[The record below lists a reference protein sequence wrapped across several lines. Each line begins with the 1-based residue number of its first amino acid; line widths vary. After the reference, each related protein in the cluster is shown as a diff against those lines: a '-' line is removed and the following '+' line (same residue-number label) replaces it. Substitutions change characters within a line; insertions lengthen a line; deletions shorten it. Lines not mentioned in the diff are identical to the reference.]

1 MKINKAFLIATLS
14 AIVIGGAATY
24 WFSRPSDNGVS
35 VKELGGFA
43 GTVVDGLTGVTL
55 PATVTVASGG
65 RSLAFQNCADDGVF
79 DFDLDNGTYQFSA
92 EYDGYVAKGKQ
103 DAVRKITIEE
113 GTHFV
118 NARLKLWPEA
128 GLTGRIMAGERG
140 IQANVRLTYIED
152 DSGATDYVFVN
163 ADTDPDGVFEFGGAY
178 GGFVALDVE
187 AEGFANLTLNDI
199 FLKPGET
206 TDLGEIPMRDG
217 VSIYGNVL
225 DQQTKQA
232 LGGVRVR
239 ALDVSNR
246 AVLAET
252 HSFAGGNYRLPVV
265 DASRV
270 FVTAELDGYRVF
282 SADVRLA
289 GTLNR
294 QFDFVLKRAWGL
306 VIQLSNETGR
316 EPADARVQVKDLR
329 TQKLLYDE
337 THSNGTFSLDGFKE
351 GPYLVTATTMDGD
364 TTYEVRAMAGD
375 SVRLVLKPYAG
386 FNVSVVKR
394 DGTPVT
400 QGEYRYLYQDS
411 KGGSKYS
418 TWESFSEATFD
429 INDLREGH
437 YRVEVRVSNDHVSSA
452 PEVMLHNG
460 EYRTLKIQLTEG
472 GVLRGRVVSQMDGRG
487 VRATI
492 EGVGN
497 SLKAA
502 TDADGNFVL
511 DQLPDATFDL
521 LIRPENG
528 QEKIFPAI
536 RVSENQEVERSFEVE
551 VTARTRRPRP
561 RGEMARG
568 ERGERPAPPWGDGAP
583 PWGDGAPPWGDG
595 APPWGDGAPPW
606 GDGAP
611 PWGDGAPPWGD
622 GAPPWGN
629 GAPPTPE
636 GNART
641 EPSVEPASATMQ
653 PQARDGE
660 EASSSRRR
668 GKNGRNWMGGRLSRT
683 GIFKNKAESDAGNA
697 EE

>member
-1 MKINKAFLIATLS
+1 MKNLLVSIIAVAVSAFSCADEPQAADAPS
-14 AIVIGGAATY
+14 RGGARERAHRQIRAMKQGRRAMPPGAR
-24 WFSRPSDNGVS
+24 FARGKSFGRLSNGQ
-35 VKELGGFA
+35 E
-43 GTVVDGLTGVTL
+43 
-55 PATVTVASGG
+55 
-65 RSLAFQNCADDGVF
+65 
-79 DFDLDNGTYQFSA
+79 
-92 EYDGYVAKGKQ
+92 AKIW
-103 DAVRKITIEE
+103 R
-113 GTHFV
+113 
-118 NARLKLWPEA
+118 
-128 GLTGRIMAGERG
+128 LTGRGGLILE
-140 IQANVRLTYIED
+140 V
-152 DSGATDYVFVN
+152 TDYGGRLVRAYAPDKFGN
-163 ADTDPDGVFEFGGAY
+163 LADVTLGWNTPQEYEKY
-178 GGFVALDVE
+178 GFSMG
-187 AEGFANLTLNDI
+187 TLI
-199 FLKPGET
+199 G
-206 TDLGEIPMRDG
+206 R
-217 VSIYGNVL
+217 YGN
-225 DQQTKQA
+225 
-232 LGGVRVR
+232 RI
-239 ALDVSNR
+239 
-246 AVLAET
+246 
-252 HSFAGGNYRLPVV
+252 
-265 DASRV
+265 
-270 FVTAELDGYRVF
+270 
-282 SADVRLA
+282 AD
-289 GTLNR
+289 
-294 QFDFVLKRAWGL
+294 
-306 VIQLSNETGR
+306 
-316 EPADARVQVKDLR
+316 
-329 TQKLLYDE
+329 
-337 THSNGTFSLDGFKE
+337 GTFSLDGFKE

-595 APPWGDGAPPW
+595 VPPWGDGAPPWGNGAPPW

-611 PWGDGAPPWGD
+611 PWGNGAPPWGN

-641 EPSVEPASATMQ
+641 EPSVEPASATTQ

-683 GIFKNKAESDAGNA
+683 GIFKNKAESDAGNT